1 MKKIVISLL
10 CVLMAAPAFACTTVI
25 VSAKASAT
33 GRPLMWKQRD
43 TSAEFNYMEYFPAS
57 DGCYSFTGVVNTGDA
72 EKESVW
78 CGGNEAGF
86 TIMNA
91 MSYGLS
97 PRITSDRPYEGMIMK
112 RALEICRT
120 VDDFENYIRSLP
132 QPNGIESN
140 FGVIDAEGG
149 AAYFEVHDFG
159 FTRFDVADAPE
170 GYLIRSNWSVT
181 GRKGEGK
188 GYDRYDVAAAKMKAH
203 TGGFTAEWIID
214 ELGRD
219 PLIAREKTVCSVVFE
234 GVAPGE
240 AANSTLMWAVMG
252 YTPYAYAMPVWVSME
267 DAIPEP
273 LGKDGRSAQNEL
285 ANMALRTYGDIE
297 PRVPLTPSQ
306 KALIDAVRVEESR
319 IVGMT
324 RFVGAF
330 MRGDGRTS
338 RECSGYVNYLLTS
351 EFARFKAANYC
362 FD

>member
-1 MKKIVISLL
+1 MLV
-10 CVLMAAPAFACTTVI
+10 AAPAFACTTVI

-43 TSAEFNYMEYFPAS
+43 TSAEFNYLAFFPKT
-57 DGCYSFTGVVNTGDA
+57 DGCYSFTGVVNTDD
-72 EKESVW
+72 EQRESVW
-78 CGGNEAGF
+78 CGSNEVGF
-86 TIMNA
+86 SIMNS

-120 VDDFENYIRSLP
+120 VADFEEYIKSLP

-149 AAYFEVHDFG
+149 ASYFEVHDYG
-159 FTRFDVADAPE
+159 YVRFDVADAPE

-219 PLIAREKTVCSVVFE
+219 PLIARSKTVNSIVFE
-234 GVAPGE
+234 GVEQGGNE
-240 AANSTLMWAVMG
+240 KSTVMWTVMG
-252 YTPYAYAMPVWVSME
+252 YTPYAFAMPVWVAAE
-267 DAIPEP
+267 GKFPKA
-273 LGKDGRSAQNEL
+273 LGVDGQRGSKQNEY
-285 ANMALRTYGDIE
+285 ANRALRSFGDIDHGK
-297 PRVPLTPSQ
+297 PLTHDQ
-306 KALIDAVRVEESR
+306 RRLIDACRIAESKSVGNARLMDRSFREKGMDLELVELVNKLYDSLFDA
-319 IVGMT
+319 
-324 RFVGAF
+324 FVK
-330 MRGDGRTS
+330 D
-338 RECSGYVNYLLTS
+338 
-351 EFARFKAANYC
+351 C
-362 FD
+362 FPAD